1 MKTIEK
7 ILDVIELY
15 VPMISFTA
23 MFISYIVLIL
33 YRYIFYASIQWLNE
47 FSIIAYSWSA
57 VFCYS
62 YCERKKQSVSFSII
76 YDKFSE
82 RGKTIIR
89 IIGHLFIIATFSILL
104 PYAYDFVSFMQ
115 IKKSPVMKIRFSVI
129 YFPFVI
135 FVALTVLHY
144 IIRLIN
150 DIRSL
155 LPNNGN
161 KNKMLGGEK

>member
-15 VPMISFTA
+15 VPMVSFTV

-47 FSIIAYSWSA
+47 LSIIAYSWSA

-62 YCERKKQSVSFSII
+62 YCERKKQSVSFTII

-82 RGKTIIR
+82 RMQNIVR
-89 IIGHLFIIATFSILL
+89 IIGDLFIIATFSILL
-104 PYAYDFVSFMQ
+104 PYAYDFVTFMQ
-115 IKKSPVMKIRFSVI
+115 IKKTSVMKIKFSYVYMPVLFFI
-129 YFPFVI
+129 
-135 FVALTVLHY
+135 ALTDLHY
-144 IIRLIN
+144 VVRLIN
-150 DIRSL
+150 DIKSL
-155 LPNNGN
+155 VKGPNS
-161 KNKMLGGEK
+161 KVPEEEKQ